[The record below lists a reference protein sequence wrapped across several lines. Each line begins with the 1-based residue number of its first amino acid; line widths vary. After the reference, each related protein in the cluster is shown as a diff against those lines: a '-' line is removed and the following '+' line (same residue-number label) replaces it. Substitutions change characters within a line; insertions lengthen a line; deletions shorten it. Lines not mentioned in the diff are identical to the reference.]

1 MKEVASS
8 VSMIVIYALAA
19 QAVLFALLLSFLY
32 FRIGSTNR
40 LLLTFQKNW
49 SSAEAN
55 HKTLVDEAREKLT
68 EFSSAASAAPEAKQ
82 FAITPKRGSLSSEIR
97 TQVLALAK
105 KGFAAADIARTCGL
119 PESDIGVL
127 VGLARLQK

>member
-32 FRIGSTNR
+32 FRLGSTNR
-40 LLLTFQKNW
+40 LLVTFQKNW

-68 EFSSAASAAPEAKQ
+68 EFSSAAPQAKQ

-119 PESDIGVL
+119 PENDIGVL
-127 VGLARLQK
+127 LGLARLQK

>member
-1 MKEVASS
+1 MKELASS
-8 VSMIVIYALAA
+8 ACMIVIYALAA
-19 QAVLFALLLSFLY
+19 QAVFFALLLSFLY
-32 FRIGSTNR
+32 FRLGSTNR

-49 SSAEAN
+49 DSAEAD

-68 EFSSAASAAPEAKQ
+68 EFSTSAPQPKP

-97 TQVLALAK
+97 SQVLALGK
-105 KGFAAADIARTCGL
+105 KGFTTADIARSSGL

-127 VGLARLQK
+127 LGLARIQK

>member
-32 FRIGSTNR
+32 FRLGSTNR

-68 EFSSAASAAPEAKQ
+68 EFSSAAPQAKQ

-97 TQVLALAK
+97 TQVLSLAR

-127 VGLARLQK
+127 LGFARLQK